1 MRQVVRKGNTLLVD
15 GPASVNLL
23 SGETEILG
31 AKFREGEKIV
41 IRDGKRLPF
50 EVIEKAT
57 FHMILGEKASFNE
70 MEGTTIPISWEKAF
84 KEMVA
89 QERPVTVMVIGGID
103 SGKTSFCVYV
113 ANRALRNGWKPGVI
127 DGDLGQSDI
136 GPPAT
141 IGFSRVTKP
150 IKDLFEMQAE
160 NVLFV
165 GVTTPSLAIKKVV
178 EGLTATKIN
187 ALQSDLNLLII
198 NTDGWV
204 EGEEAAR
211 YKVQLAEKVAPHQV
225 VGIQQ
230 TNELTPIMALLM
242 KKMRAIAVE
251 SPKVILKRSREKRKT
266 LRELGYKKYL
276 KEARLR
282 AFSLSQ
288 IRVEETL
295 RETCRVL
302 STEQMEEMEKG
313 LLVALQDAEG
323 NFLGIGVLCGV
334 HPRREILQIYTPV
347 DRNVSNICVGQ
358 VKLDK
363 EGKETSLS
371 PVFKQSTEIISN
383 QNCGRAELKRNLIRP
398 T

>member
-1 MRQVVRKGNTLLVD
+1 MIQVVRKGNTLLVD

-358 VKLDK
+358 VKLDN

-371 PVFKQSTEIISN
+371 PFFEQSTEVISN
-383 QNCGRAELKRNLIRP
+383 QNLRNKD
-398 T
+398 

>member
-1 MRQVVRKGNTLLVD
+1 LLVD

-70 MEGTTIPISWEKAF
+70 VEGNTIPISWEKAF
-84 KEMVA
+84 KEMA
-89 QERPVTVMVIGGID
+89 SQERPVIVMVIGGVD

-136 GPPAT
+136 GPPST

-150 IKDLFEMQAE
+150 IKDLFEMEAE
-160 NVLFV
+160 NVLFM

-178 EGLTATKIN
+178 EGLKATKIN

-204 EGEEAAR
+204 EGEEAAK

-230 TNELTPIMALLM
+230 TNELTPIMAVL
-242 KKMRAIAVE
+242 KKKVRAIAVE

-266 LRELGYKKYL
+266 LRELSYKKYL

-282 AFSLSQ
+282 AFSLNQ

-302 STEQMEEMEKG
+302 STEQMEEMEEG

-323 NFLGIGVLCGV
+323 TFLGIGVLCGV
-334 HPRREILQIYTPV
+334 HPRRSILQIYTPV
-347 DRNVSNICVGQ
+347 DRNVSNVCVGQ

-363 EGKETSLS
+363 EGKEIGLS
-371 PVFKQSTEIISN
+371 PVFGQSTRIISN
-383 QNCGRAELKRNLIRP
+383 QNLRNKN
-398 T
+398 

>member
-334 HPRREILQIYTPV
+334 HPRRGILQIYTPV

-358 VKLDK
+358 VKLDN

-371 PVFKQSTEIISN
+371 PFFEQSTEVISN
-383 QNCGRAELKRNLIRP
+383 QNLRNKD
-398 T
+398 